1 MIFKKDVNSQLHWT
15 TVMTE
20 KFMLAV
26 IGVLTLLA
34 AGDDVYNMWLSRS
47 IELADL
53 FLLFIYTE
61 IIGMVGAY
69 YISNRIPVTLPIIIA
84 MTALCRLIILHSKD
98 NEPLTLIAE
107 AGAILVLAGAAY
119 LMTMK
124 EKVSLE
130 KKEKKNERL
139 SKKGST
145 TAS

>member
-69 YISNRIPVTLPIIIA
+69 YIINRIPVTLPIIIA